1 MTTSKRK
8 FKIYQEEAKIRQ
20 TSHWDW
26 DYMSTAELEALMQE
40 RQERDRQNK
49 PDRERLNQQP
59 EAETRELSRLIK
71 LLAGLLVVILSA
83 AGFLALYL
91 D

>member
-1 MTTSKRK
+1 MTRPTRK
-8 FKIYQEEAKIRQ
+8 FKIYQEEAKTQQ

-40 RQERDRQNK
+40 RQ
-49 PDRERLNQQP
+49 DRERESKPDQARRSCQSG
-59 EAETRELSRLIK
+59 AETRDHSRLIK
-71 LLAGLLVVILSA
+71 LLAGLLVAILSA
-83 AGFLALYL
+83 AGVLAAYL

>member
-1 MTTSKRK
+1 MSKPKRT
-8 FKIYQEEAKIRQ
+8 FKIYQEDAKTRQ

-40 RQERDRQNK
+40 RQEREQQSKSDR
-49 PDRERLNQQP
+49 DRRADQP
-59 EAETRELSRLIK
+59 GAETRKRSRLIQV
-71 LLAGLLVVILSA
+71 LAGLLVLILLA
-83 AGFLALYL
+83 AGVLATYL